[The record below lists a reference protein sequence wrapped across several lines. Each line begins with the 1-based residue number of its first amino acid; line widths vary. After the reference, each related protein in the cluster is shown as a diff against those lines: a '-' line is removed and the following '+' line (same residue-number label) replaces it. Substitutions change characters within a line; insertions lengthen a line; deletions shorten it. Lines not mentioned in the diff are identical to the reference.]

1 MLKYKIEKIS
11 VSNFWGVDGSGGG
24 GGKTGIKYFIPQ

>member
-11 VSNFWGVDGSGGG
+11 VSNFTIIESYGAKIEAW
-24 GGKTGIKYFIPQ
+24 KQ